1 MSCVRAFDADVVIA
15 GAGAGNFSAL
25 GSADLEQSKKSH
37 QGEIRDK

>member
-1 MSCVRAFDADVVIA
+1 VFDADVVVT

-37 QGEIRDK
+37 QGEIRDE

>member
-1 MSCVRAFDADVVIA
+1 MLDANVVVA

-25 GSADLEQSKKSH
+25 GAADLEQSKKSH